1 MMKWEYKIIEGRKVS
16 EETTE
21 EITEVDIDYLKFTL
35 PIDELNKIGNNGW
48 ELVIYYPE
56 VMTGN
61 LSVAIFKRPIN

>member
-1 MMKWEYKIIEGRKVS
+1 MMKWEYKVIEGRKVS

-21 EITEVDIDYLKFTL
+21 VNINYLKFTL

-48 ELVIYYPE
+48 ELVIYYPA
-56 VMTGN
+56 VLTGN

>member
-48 ELVIYYPE
+48 ELVIYYDDS
-56 VMTGN
+56 VAN
-61 LSVAIFKRPIN
+61 SSVAIFKRPKN

>member
-1 MMKWEYKIIEGRKVS
+1 MIWEYKVIKGREVS

-21 EITEVDIDYLKFTL
+21 EITKDNIEYLKFTL

-48 ELVIYYPE
+48 ELVIYYTQ
-56 VMTGN
+56 VMAGN

>member
-1 MMKWEYKIIEGRKVS
+1 MIWEYKVIERRKVS

-21 EITEVDIDYLKFTL
+21 EITKHDIEYLKFNLT
-35 PIDELNKIGNNGW
+35 IDELNKIGNNGW
-48 ELVIYYPE
+48 ELVIYYPQ